1 MLSRVANNLYWMGRY
16 IERAEH
22 FARYSKEIYFSSLDA
37 PIMETYDRKFVLE
50 SMLYMTGI
58 FDMSADNEKDVLFK
72 IGLDTENPNSII
84 SILNVARENARGAR
98 NAISTDLWEAINKYY
113 HLVNNYSVE
122 TYISTGFYDLTQII
136 LEQTSIVQ
144 GKISGTL
151 LHDEEWAIILVGMHI
166 ERVIQVIKIINS
178 KLHDIYKIELAG
190 HPVTDMSFEWTTML
204 RCTESFDMNR
214 KFYRSIPNREQVLEF
229 IMLNPQCP
237 RSIAHSVNGIQKYLL
252 KLNSDD
258 SIDSRSIIFKIG
270 KLCAQYKYLTF
281 EEYQNDIYGL
291 LNSTQDLVMEISSE
305 LEKKYLSF

>member
-37 PIMETYDRKFVLE
+37 PIMKTYDRKFVLE

-58 FDMSADNEKDVLFK
+58 FDIDANNEKDVLFK
-72 IGLDTENPNSII
+72 IGFDAANPNSIL
-84 SILNVARENARGAR
+84 SIITIARENARGAR

-113 HLVNNYSVE
+113 HLINNYSVE
-122 TYISTGFYDLTQII
+122 KYVSTHLYDLNQII
-136 LEQTSIVQ
+136 LQQTSIVQ

-178 KLHDIYKIELAG
+178 KLHDIYKIEQAG
-190 HPVTDMSFEWTTML
+190 HAVTDMSFEWTTML

-214 KFYRSIPNREQVLEF
+214 KFYRSIPNKEQVLEF

-237 RSIAHSVNGIQKYLL
+237 RSIAHSLNGVKKYLD
-252 KLNSDD
+252 KL
-258 SIDSRSIIFKIG
+258 SRNESPDAKTIGFKIG
-270 KLCAQYKYLTF
+270 KLCAQYQYLSF
-281 EEYQNDIYGL
+281 DEFKDDIYRI
-291 LNSTQDLVMEISSE
+291 LNSTQEQIMEISAE
-305 LEKKYLSF
+305 LEKKYFSF

>member
-37 PIMETYDRKFVLE
+37 PIMKTYDRKFVLE

-58 FDMSADNEKDVLFK
+58 FDMEAESEKDVLFK
-72 IGLDTENPNSII
+72 IGLDPQNPNSII
-84 SILNVARENARGAR
+84 SIITIARENARGAR

-113 HLVNNYSVE
+113 HLVNNYPVE
-122 TYISTGFYDLTQII
+122 TYVSTGLYDLTQII

-151 LHDEEWAIILVGMHI
+151 LHDEEWAIILLGVYI
-166 ERVIQVIKIINS
+166 ERVIQIIKIINS
-178 KLHDIYKIELAG
+178 KLHDIYKIEKAG
-190 HPVTDMSFEWTTML
+190 HLITETSFEWTTML

-214 KFYRSIPNREQVLEF
+214 KFYRAIPNKEQVLEF
-229 IMLNPQCP
+229 IMLNHQCP
-237 RSIAHSVNGIQKYLL
+237 RSIAHSLIGIQRYMEKISR
-252 KLNSDD
+252 NETND
-258 SIDSRSIIFKIG
+258 SKTISFKIG
-270 KLCAQYKYLTF
+270 KLCGQYKYLSY
-281 EEYQNDIYGL
+281 EEYKDDIYGL
-291 LNSTQDLVMEISSE
+291 LNSTQDKIMEISSE

>member
-37 PIMETYDRKFVLE
+37 PIMKTYDRKFVLE
-50 SMLYMTGI
+50 SMLYLTGI
-58 FDMSADNEKDVLFK
+58 FDMDVTEEKDVLYK
-72 IGLDTENPNSII
+72 IGLDTQNPNSII
-84 SILNVARENARGAR
+84 SIITIARENARGAR

-151 LHDEEWAIILVGMHI
+151 LHDEEWAIILLGMHI

-190 HPVTDMSFEWTTML
+190 HPVTEMSFEWTTML

-237 RSIAHSVNGIQKYLL
+237 RSIAHSVNGIQKYMS
-252 KLNSDD
+252 KISDD
-258 SIDSRSIIFKIG
+258 EGNHAESLTFKIG
-270 KLCAQYKYLTF
+270 KLCAQYKYLSYD
-281 EEYQNDIYGL
+281 EYKDDIYAL
-291 LNSTQDLVMEISSE
+291 LNNTQDMVMEISLE